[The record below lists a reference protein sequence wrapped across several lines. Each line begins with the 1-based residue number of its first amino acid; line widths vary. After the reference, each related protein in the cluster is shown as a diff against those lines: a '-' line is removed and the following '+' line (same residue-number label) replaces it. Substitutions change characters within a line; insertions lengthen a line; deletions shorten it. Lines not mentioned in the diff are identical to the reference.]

1 MAHDREL
8 QTADSDP
15 IACWA
20 GLSAT
25 IGGLKTAM
33 PMRALRSIL
42 RDDRG
47 AALAEAA
54 IVLPVFLLLVGG
66 VYEFGFFLYQ
76 EQLATSG
83 VEDAARYLALVSN
96 PTSAI
101 SQIEAK
107 NLAVSGSLNGG
118 PSRVNGWSTSDISVN
133 VDTVDNSEGTYS
145 SSSGPPVQVVT
156 VSTSFPDPTL
166 GFFTL
171 LHIRPPTISVS
182 HQERVLG
189 GSALGRG

>member
-25 IGGLKTAM
+25 IDGLKTAM
-33 PMRALRSIL
+33 TMRALRSIL

-66 VYEFGFFLYQ
+66 VYEFGFYLYQ

-118 PSRVNGWSTSDISVN
+118 PSRVSGWSTSDVSVN
-133 VDTVDNSEGTYS
+133 VDSVDNSEGTYS
-145 SSSGPPVQVVT
+145 SGPTVQVVT

-182 HQERVLG
+182 HQERILG